1 MKPDDW
7 TRLLISPILSWIIA
21 ALTLFVVWVIGEM
34 NTYSFLAVLLVPPI
48 ILIIFLWYAKRR
60 LSEPDTD
67 LEFSSYFEPRGHTV
81 KLKDKFQLVW
91 IFKNNLNKEI
101 KILSYNIRI
110 NLNGEVFRNHNW
122 RPNYTPTIPPRDTVT
137 NFWTERGKGSY
148 GIENP
153 GVYEFQNIVEYQL
166 PNNDKKMA
174 YHSCQLV
181 IVQQFPLW
189 I

>member
-7 TRLLISPILSWIIA
+7 TKLLIYPILSWIMA
-21 ALTLFVVWVIGEM
+21 VFTVFLVWVIGEM
-34 NTYSFLAVLLVPPI
+34 NIYSFSAVLLVAPI
-48 ILIIFLWYAKRR
+48 ILIGFLWYARRR

-81 KLKDKFQLVW
+81 NLSKGDTFQLVW

-110 NLNGEVFRNHNW
+110 NLNGEMFRNHNW
-122 RPNYTPTIPPRDTVT
+122 RDTYTPTIPPRDTVT
-137 NFWTERGKGSY
+137 NFWTERGKDSY

-153 GVYEFQNIVEYQL
+153 GVYEFQSIVEYQL
-166 PNNDKKMA
+166 PNEDKKMA
-174 YHSCQLV
+174 YHSCELKV
-181 IVQQFPLW
+181 IG
-189 I
+189 

>member
-1 MKPDDW
+1 MKKD
-7 TRLLISPILSWIIA
+7 TSTQILFTSMITWVLAKGFGIMDSDVSSSIVFVGGLVFIA
-21 ALTLFVVWVIGEM
+21 IMYFIA
-34 NTYSFLAVLLVPPI
+34 
-48 ILIIFLWYAKRR
+48 RR
-60 LSEPDTD
+60 FSEPDTD

-81 KLKDKFQLVW
+81 NLSKGDTFQLVW

-137 NFWTERGKGSY
+137 NFWTERGKGGY

-153 GVYEFQNIVEYQL
+153 GVYEFQSIVEYQL
-166 PNNDKKMA
+166 PNEDKKMA
-174 YHSCQLV
+174 YHSCELKV
-181 IVQQFPLW
+181 IG
-189 I
+189 